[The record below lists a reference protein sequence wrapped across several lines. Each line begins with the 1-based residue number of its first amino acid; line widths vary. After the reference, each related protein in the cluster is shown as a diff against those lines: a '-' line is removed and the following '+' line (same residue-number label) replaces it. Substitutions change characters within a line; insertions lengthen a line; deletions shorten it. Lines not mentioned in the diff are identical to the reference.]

1 MVSKL
6 EKAINNLYFCY
17 APIVAIALLISIK
30 LTLLTPIKCL
40 LNSSAK
46 DCIFYSFNFNF
57 VYHPISIINLIFI
70 IYNILYIYYN
80 VILKQDVVGKTV
92 RKIYSKTRKAYRI
105 KSDRKKANILLFCYI
120 SALLLSYFRF
130 PITLYRII

>member
-17 APIVAIALLISIK
+17 APIIAIAFLISIK

-40 LNSSAK
+40 VNSSTK
-46 DCIFYSFNFNF
+46 DCIFYSFDLNFI
-57 VYHPISIINLIFI
+57 YHPISIINLIFI
-70 IYNILYIYYN
+70 IYNVLYIYYN
-80 VILKQDVVGKTV
+80 VILRQDIVGKTV

-105 KSDRKKANILLFCYI
+105 KSDRKKINILLFCYI
-120 SALLLSYFRF
+120 FALILSYLRF
-130 PITLYRII
+130 PITLCKII